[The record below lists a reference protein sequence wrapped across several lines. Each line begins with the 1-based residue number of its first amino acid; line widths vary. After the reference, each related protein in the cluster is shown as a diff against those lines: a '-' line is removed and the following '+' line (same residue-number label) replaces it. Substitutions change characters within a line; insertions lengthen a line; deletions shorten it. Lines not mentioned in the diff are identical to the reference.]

1 MFAGKTTTLLR
12 RIQAETQKGSF
23 QVNLRNNVIQLDE
36 AIRGLCFS
44 GRLSEAIGLLWRT
57 GLKVDEGTYA
67 LLLQECIF
75 TKEYRKGRRI
85 HAQMV
90 IVGYVP
96 NEYIKTKLLILY
108 AKYGDLV
115 TAHVLFDKPQQKSL
129 ISWNAIIAGYVQ
141 KGFEEVGLDYYYKM
155 RENGLR
161 PDQYTFASIFR
172 ACATLATLD
181 YGKRAHGLMIK
192 CGIRENV
199 VVNSALIDMYFKCS
213 SISDGRQVFDKL
225 SNRNVVT
232 WTSLIAGYGQ
242 HGRVVEVFQLFHR
255 MTSEGF
261 RPNYVTF
268 LAVLSA
274 CDHGGLVNK
283 GWDYFSS
290 MLRDYGIQPRG
301 KHYAAIVD
309 LLGRAGKLQE
319 AYEFVLS
326 SPCMEH
332 SVVWGALLGACRI
345 HGDIDLVK
353 VAAKKYFEL
362 DPENAGKY
370 VVLANAYA
378 NVGSWDNV
386 EEVRGMMRNLGVV
399 KEPGYSRIEV
409 LGMVHFFVDVIGI
422 DEAQFFEDLYDFCRE
437 AADHDGKT
445 VIVAGLDGDYLR
457 RSFGSVIDIIPLAD
471 SVTKLTA
478 RCEFCGKRAFFT
490 LRKTEETKTELIGG
504 SDIYMPVCRQH
515 YVSGQVVVEAARIVL
530 ESQKVQCGSYV

>member
-1 MFAGKTTTLLR
+1 MDK
-12 RIQAETQKGSF
+12 
-23 QVNLRNNVIQLDE
+23 
-36 AIRGLCFS
+36 
-44 GRLSEAIGLLWRT
+44 
-57 GLKVDEGTYA
+57 GTYA

-75 TKEYRKGRRI
+75 TREYRTGRRI

-90 IVGYVP
+90 VVGYVP
-96 NEYIKTKLLILY
+96 NEYIKSKLLILY

-115 TAHVLFDKPQQKSL
+115 TAHVLFDKLQPKSL
-129 ISWNAIIAGYVQ
+129 ISWNAMIAGYVQ
-141 KGFEEVGLDYYYKM
+141 KGFEEAGLDYYYKM
-155 RENGLR
+155 RENGLK
-161 PDQYTFASIFR
+161 PDQYTFASVFR
-172 ACATLATLD
+172 ACATLATFD
-181 YGKRAHGLMIK
+181 YGKRAHGVMIK
-192 CGIRENV
+192 CDIRENV

-225 SNRNVVT
+225 SIRNVVT
-232 WTSLIAGYGQ
+232 WTALISGYGQ

-255 MTSEGF
+255 MKSEGF

-274 CDHGGLVNK
+274 CGHGGFVNK

-309 LLGRAGKLQE
+309 LLGRAGRLQE

-326 SPCMEH
+326 SPCKEH

-345 HGDIDLVK
+345 HGDIDLVN

-362 DPENAGKY
+362 DPENTGKY

-386 EEVRGMMRNLGVV
+386 EEVRGMMRDLGVV

-409 LGMVHFFVDVIGI
+409 LGMVHFFIMGDKSHKHYKEINQMIKEMTCILKDVDCVL
-422 DEAQFFEDLYDFCRE
+422 DL
-437 AADHDGKT
+437 
-445 VIVAGLDGDYLR
+445 
-457 RSFGSVIDIIPLAD
+457 
-471 SVTKLTA
+471 
-478 RCEFCGKRAFFT
+478 
-490 LRKTEETKTELIGG
+490 
-504 SDIYMPVCRQH
+504 
-515 YVSGQVVVEAARIVL
+515 SGN
-530 ESQKVQCGSYV
+530 